1 MRLKLNFTEFS
12 SNRAFYIQNTME
24 NESTCQKFALLKSLL
39 GKEDR
44 QLPRYESKQ
53 ALASA

>member
-1 MRLKLNFTEFS
+1 
-12 SNRAFYIQNTME
+12 ME
-24 NESTCQKFALLKSLL
+24 NESTCQKLALLKSLL